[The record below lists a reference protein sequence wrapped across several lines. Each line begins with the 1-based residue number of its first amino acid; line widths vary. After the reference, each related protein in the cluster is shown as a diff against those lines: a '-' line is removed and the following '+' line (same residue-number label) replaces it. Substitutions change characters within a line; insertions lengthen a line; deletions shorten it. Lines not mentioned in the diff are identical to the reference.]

1 MIECI
6 YNCPY
11 YGEETGAYVTISPD
25 AYGLFDNG
33 GFYEP
38 LKYTH
43 CKERADVFFR

>member
-11 YGEETGAYVTISPD
+11 CGEETGAYVTISPD
-25 AYGLFDNG
+25 AYDLFDNG

-38 LKYTH
+38 LYSSGKTSW
-43 CKERADVFFR
+43 RPRPR